1 MRARA
6 TAAAALLC
14 CAAAVSA
21 PAAAVP
27 ATKLRRTRPENAINV
42 TVVAL
47 RPYNISTLND
57 KDSADA
63 AGDVFFY
70 VGDTLPQK
78 YACKRTTH
86 AMGCGDNSILVHDQ
100 VYTVS
105 MLEVDG
111 TFGEEPACNSGH
123 ACNKYQMC
131 NPVVSDPSGATWRC
145 NCKAEQHCNHSAFPK
160 GIPWFGRV
168 RVHERYPSQ
177 PNAGSCPS
185 DLKSCPWTTW
195 KYQTSKLVGGLW
207 YSTPKNGN
215 CDDPYAEYCTWRLV
229 DTVKTA
235 DATCVNT
242 WLHKAVETRGS
253 HCFEGCGTISKSKPP
268 RGFCLLDLFR

>member
-1 MRARA
+1 M
-6 TAAAALLC
+6 
-14 CAAAVSA
+14 SA

-105 MLEVDG
+105 MLE
-111 TFGEEPACNSGH
+111 
-123 ACNKYQMC
+123 
-131 NPVVSDPSGATWRC
+131 
-145 NCKAEQHCNHSAFPK
+145 HSARNP
-160 GIPWFGRV
+160 RATQAM
-168 RVHERYPSQ
+168 H
-177 PNAGSCPS
+177 A
-185 DLKSCPWTTW
+185 
-195 KYQTSKLVGGLW
+195 TSTRFRCATLW
-207 YSTPKNGN
+207 
-215 CDDPYAEYCTWRLV
+215 
-229 DTVKTA
+229 
-235 DATCVNT
+235 
-242 WLHKAVETRGS
+242 
-253 HCFEGCGTISKSKPP
+253 
-268 RGFCLLDLFR
+268 

>member
-1 MRARA
+1 MCACG

-14 CAAAVSA
+14 AAAVSA
-21 PAAAVP
+21 PVAVAP
-27 ATKLRRTRPENAINV
+27 ATVTKLRRTHPENAINV

-105 MLEVDG
+105 MLV
-111 TFGEEPACNSGH
+111 NSRATQAMH
-123 ACNKYQMC
+123 ATSTRC
-131 NPVVSDPSGATWRC
+131 AT
-145 NCKAEQHCNHSAFPK
+145 
-160 GIPWFGRV
+160 
-168 RVHERYPSQ
+168 
-177 PNAGSCPS
+177 
-185 DLKSCPWTTW
+185 
-195 KYQTSKLVGGLW
+195 LW
-207 YSTPKNGN
+207 
-215 CDDPYAEYCTWRLV
+215 
-229 DTVKTA
+229 
-235 DATCVNT
+235 
-242 WLHKAVETRGS
+242 
-253 HCFEGCGTISKSKPP
+253 
-268 RGFCLLDLFR
+268 

>member
-1 MRARA
+1 M
-6 TAAAALLC
+6 
-14 CAAAVSA
+14 SA

-105 MLEVDG
+105 MLGRG
-111 TFGEEPACNSGH
+111 TRVQLRPCMQQVPDVQPCGERSQRRDLALQLQGRTALQSLRLSKG
-123 ACNKYQMC
+123 
-131 NPVVSDPSGATWRC
+131 NPVVRPRSRARALPLP
-145 NCKAEQHCNHSAFPK
+145 AE
-160 GIPWFGRV
+160 
-168 RVHERYPSQ
+168 
-177 PNAGSCPS
+177 
-185 DLKSCPWTTW
+185 
-195 KYQTSKLVGGLW
+195 
-207 YSTPKNGN
+207 
-215 CDDPYAEYCTWRLV
+215 
-229 DTVKTA
+229 
-235 DATCVNT
+235 
-242 WLHKAVETRGS
+242 RGQLP
-253 HCFEGCGTISKSKPP
+253 I
-268 RGFCLLDLFR
+268 

>member
-111 TFGEEPACNSGH
+111 TLGL
-123 ACNKYQMC
+123 
-131 NPVVSDPSGATWRC
+131 VVDEDRIVSGASVGAIHRR
-145 NCKAEQHCNHSAFPK
+145 
-160 GIPWFGRV
+160 GI
-168 RVHERYPSQ
+168 
-177 PNAGSCPS
+177 
-185 DLKSCPWTTW
+185 
-195 KYQTSKLVGGLW
+195 
-207 YSTPKNGN
+207 
-215 CDDPYAEYCTWRLV
+215 
-229 DTVKTA
+229 
-235 DATCVNT
+235 
-242 WLHKAVETRGS
+242 RGS
-253 HCFEGCGTISKSKPP
+253 DSHPWI
-268 RGFCLLDLFR
+268 RDRLLRNFLAGLEARSIQGYVV